1 MSWCVHIA
9 QKMNLSRSKIEWHL
23 VHINESKTSYT
34 HSPRCKELIKS
45 GSQVGK
51 SMKNLQHPK
60 NVSAFCIYVRAP
72 DGMAPIDSGDL
83 TPTLR
88 RHGVDT
94 KISKRVTMGNNDVP
108 TAWAMRP
115 LCFHHRLLAPKQTP
129 LQRLATAWFSKLC
142 CAEAIDR
149 ANVQQE
155 HLDGD

>member
-1 MSWCVHIA
+1 
-9 QKMNLSRSKIEWHL
+9 
-23 VHINESKTSYT
+23 
-34 HSPRCKELIKS
+34 
-45 GSQVGK
+45 
-51 SMKNLQHPK
+51 MKNLQHPK

-129 LQRLATAWFSKLC
+129 LQRLATA
-142 CAEAIDR
+142 
-149 ANVQQE
+149 
-155 HLDGD
+155 